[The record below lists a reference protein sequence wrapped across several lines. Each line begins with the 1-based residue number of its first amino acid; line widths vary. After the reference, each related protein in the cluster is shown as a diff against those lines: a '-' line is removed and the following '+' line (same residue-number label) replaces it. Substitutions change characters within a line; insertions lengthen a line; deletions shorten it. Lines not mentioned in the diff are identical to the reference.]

1 MELVI
6 RCNESLMETNNFA
19 TDFLRLLIHETLDS
33 NVIALWGRGNIASRQ
48 QVVDVVAMNHVNT
61 APQVDAAVTLKVLCC
76 H

>member
-19 TDFLRLLIHETLDS
+19 ADFLRLLIHETLDS
-33 NVIALWGRGNIASRQ
+33 NVIALWGRGNIAGCK

-61 APQVDAAVTLKVLCC
+61 APQVDTAVTL
-76 H
+76 